1 MLKIG
6 LLREIKPTEGR
17 VMLTPEGVKVLV
29 QNGIEVYV
37 EHNAGEL
44 SRFDDL
50 LYERAGAK
58 IMPAMEKVLQKAQL
72 LLHVSPPKPIEFEIL
87 NDSHINISFLNL
99 LNTNAERLEALL
111 ETKAVFISAE
121 LLQDKKGGYA
131 LLQGM
136 SEITGRLAVFKA
148 AELLTIAEGGKGKL
162 LSGTELIKSAV
173 ITIVG
178 AGHVGRIAAK
188 TAAQNGVN
196 VNLLTLK
203 PQKLDRLQ
211 QELPA
216 VNSFEFTEQKLMEL
230 LPQTDVLFIAL
241 YSVKDTYDIKITAEM
256 ISLMEQGSA
265 VIDISVEQSRVV
277 ETSKITSIE
286 QPTFIRDGIIH
297 YCVPNMASL
306 VPRTA
311 SRILTKKLLHF
322 LKILAKEDLKDSI
335 VDLPGLIPALSI
347 YKGKVTNRL
356 YADLFHK
363 EFYNIFELLELNL

>member
-6 LLREIKPTEGR
+6 VLREIKPTEGR

-29 QNGIEVYV
+29 QNGIEVFV

-44 SRFDDL
+44 CMFDNL
-50 LYERAGAK
+50 SYERAGAK
-58 IMPAMEKVLQKAQL
+58 ILPTMEKVLQKTQV

-87 NDSHINISFLNL
+87 NENHINISFLNL
-99 LNTNAERLEALL
+99 LNTTAERLDALL
-111 ETKAVFISAE
+111 ETNATFISAE
-121 LLQDKKGGYA
+121 LLQNKRGEYP

-162 LSGTELIKSAV
+162 LSGTELIKAAT

-178 AGHVGRIAAK
+178 AGQVGRIAAQ
-188 TAAQNGVN
+188 AAVQNGVN

-203 PQKLDRLQ
+203 PHKLEKLCN
-211 QELPA
+211 ELPA
-216 VNSFEFTEQKLMEL
+216 VHSYSFSDEKLMEL
-230 LPQTDVLFIAL
+230 LPETDVLFIAL
-241 YSVKDTYDIKITAEM
+241 YSIKDTYDIQITAEM
-256 ISLMEQGSA
+256 ISLMEKGSA
-265 VIDISVEQSRVV
+265 VIDISVEQSKVV
-277 ETSKITSIE
+277 KTSKITSIE
-286 QPTFIRDGIIH
+286 QPTFIREGIIH

-311 SRILTKKLLHF
+311 SRILTKKLLKF
-322 LKILAKEDLKDSI
+322 LKVLAKKSLKDSI
-335 VDLPGLIPALSI
+335 VELPGLIPALSI